1 MGIRRITAWSNEM
14 KTEIVRL
21 AQLASALALSM
32 ACVLPPPAQETP
44 CLECHADR
52 TQKKVV
58 HAAVQMGCVTCHAEL
73 DASSVP
79 HKSKGRNAKGLS
91 AESPA
96 LCANCHDKSLFEGK
110 LVHGPVAAGMCLGC
124 HDPHGPDNIA
134 MLKKEPATLC
144 LDCHSDIR
152 KGPHVIAGFT
162 RSGHPL
168 GNDKKEV
175 QDPLRPGKKFYC
187 AACHEPHRSELPKLN
202 RFAKGMVSCQKC
214 HKM

>member
-1 MGIRRITAWSNEM
+1 M

-21 AQLASALALSM
+21 AQLASALALSI
-32 ACVLPPPAQETP
+32 ACALPAPAQDKP
-44 CLECHADR
+44 CLDCHAER
-52 TQKKVV
+52 AQKKVV

-79 HKSKGRNAKGLS
+79 HKSTGKNAKGLL
-91 AESPA
+91 AEAPA
-96 LCANCHDKSLFEGK
+96 LCANCHDKTLFEGK
-110 LVHGPVAAGMCLGC
+110 VVHGPVAAGMCLGC
-124 HDPHGPDNIA
+124 HDPHSSDNIGL
-134 MLKKEPATLC
+134 LKKEPATLC